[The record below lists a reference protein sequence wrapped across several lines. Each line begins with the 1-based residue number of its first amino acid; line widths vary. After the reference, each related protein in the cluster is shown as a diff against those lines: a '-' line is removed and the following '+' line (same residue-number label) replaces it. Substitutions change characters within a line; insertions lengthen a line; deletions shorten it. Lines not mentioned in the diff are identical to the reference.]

1 MALSRTGSIK
11 IDEEEYTAI
20 IKGKI
25 RQDLQRYLGTG
36 DVTIGN
42 KDGEG
47 FISIAVDE
55 IEIPTW
61 RFGFPSQEGVAQ
73 GEGEPG
79 DDLGPVD
86 EGDEPG
92 KGAGQGHGR
101 RKVVIDLT
109 PEEFA
114 HYFEEMLELPRIQ
127 PKGDRTVFEERE
139 KYNTLSRKGPRS
151 LLHLKRTFFEAVKRA
166 IALGE
171 FRPPDKTIIV
181 PQNDDLWFTSFDV
194 IKEPKNNAV
203 IFFARDVSGSMGPAE
218 RKVVSYLCDLCEFW
232 LAQNYDRLEK
242 VYIIHD
248 DQAARVSRDEFFTVN
263 WGGGTTCSV
272 ALKKTHEII
281 DAEFPVS
288 QWNIYVVYL
297 SDGFNWST
305 DDEIFLNLLGEKIF
319 PIVNQFNYAQI
330 AMHRSWWPAYG
341 KSGAQTFSA
350 PGSLGQKILTRFP
363 SVENLAYAEVKTGDF
378 SSAVDAIKRF
388 FKKGT

>member
-11 IDEEEYTAI
+11 IDEEEYLAI

-25 RQDLQRYLGTG
+25 RQDLRRYLGTG
-36 DVTIGN
+36 NVTIGN

-47 FISIAVDE
+47 LISIVVDE
-55 IEIPTW
+55 IEIPSW
-61 RFGFPSQEGVAQ
+61 RFGFPSEEGVAQ

-79 DDLGPVD
+79 DDLGPAD

-114 HYFEEMLELPRIQ
+114 HYFEEVLELPRIQ

-151 LLHLKRTFFEAVKRA
+151 LLHLKKTFFEAIKRA
-166 IALGE
+166 ITIGE
-171 FRPPDKTIIV
+171 FRPPDKTVIV
-181 PQNDDLWFTSFDV
+181 PQNDDLWFMSFDV

-203 IFFARDVSGSMGPAE
+203 IFFARDVSGSVGLEE
-218 RKVVSYLCDLCEFW
+218 RKIVSYLCDLCEFW

-248 DQAARVSRDEFFTVN
+248 DRAARVSHEEFFTID

-272 ALKKTHEII
+272 ALTKIYEII
-281 DAEFPVS
+281 DTEFPVS

-297 SDGFNWST
+297 SDGFNLST

-330 AMHRSWWPAYG
+330 AMHRPWWSAYSQ
-341 KSGAQTFSA
+341 SGAQTFSS
-350 PGSLGQKILTRFP
+350 PGALGQKILTRFP
-363 SVENLAYAEVKTGDF
+363 SVENLAFAEVASGNF
-378 SSAVDAIKRF
+378 ESAVDAIKRF